1 MKVPKAAALKCFA
14 MCLALSLA
22 CAAAR
27 AQSRDTSK
35 DEFRIDN
42 RTRSLEVVKAER
54 SGDQLVLTVRNN
66 YAQPLTGLVVSPKK
80 GATGGFSYWGEGE
93 ALAPG
98 ETRTESFHMR
108 AGGESRDLIIL
119 AAFLAD
125 CTIDGDPEAA
135 KEEQAQR
142 RGEKE
147 QNEKALAL
155 VGKALDSPK
164 FDARKSLDRLERDLH
179 ALAESAARAP
189 WQEGRTRRVSH
200 STFVWARVAGIR
212 KAFDA
217 DNGFDVR
224 GALTRLRALL
234 EARRNSC

>member
-1 MKVPKAAALKCFA
+1 MKVTAAAALKCFVL
-14 MCLALSLA
+14 CLALSHA
-22 CAAAR
+22 CAQAR
-27 AQSRDTSK
+27 AQSRDASK
-35 DEFRIDN
+35 GEFLIVN

-66 YAQPLTGLVVSPKK
+66 YAQPLTGLVVSAQRGSK
-80 GATGGFSYWGEGE
+80 ASFSYTAQ
-93 ALAPG
+93 ALPPG
-98 ETRTESFHMR
+98 KTLTESFRLYADRKTH
-108 AGGESRDLIIL
+108 EVVLL

-125 CTIDGDPEAA
+125 CTVDGDPEAVR
-135 KEEQAQR
+135 EERAQR
-142 RGEKE
+142 RGERE

-164 FDARKSLDRLERDLH
+164 FDARKSLDRLERDLQ

-189 WQEGRTRRVSH
+189 WQEGHARRLSH

-224 GALTRLRALL
+224 GALARLRALL